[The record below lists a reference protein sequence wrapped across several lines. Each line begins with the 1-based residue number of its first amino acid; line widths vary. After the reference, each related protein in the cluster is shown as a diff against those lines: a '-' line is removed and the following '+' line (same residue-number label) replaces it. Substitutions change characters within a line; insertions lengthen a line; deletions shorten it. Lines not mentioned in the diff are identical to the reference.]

1 MRRVLELLLAAG
13 LALGVAGV
21 SQAGPL
27 QWVGTLELELGT
39 LPPIP
44 AAGSGVATVNGS
56 GGGSH
61 LSNLHLDTGI
71 QTTNTIFVPI
81 TDPAVVMQG
90 IASLRATRVTVKGS
104 FPLTFQHLVGST
116 DVVTDPGGGGGV
128 LPVSGKVLVCLTLL
142 SNCNANIAV
151 PLTVNTTRGV
161 GIGGGQITVN
171 GFGPDSLLKL
181 SVQGNPWT
189 VNTAVVTGIP
199 LANGGFTTS
208 TRQGFVHGP
217 ASATSSTALPSG
229 VVQLV
234 TPVIVNTNLGGNEV
248 LALFGTLRL
257 HFVPEP
263 GTLLL
268 LGSGVTGL
276 ALLGRRRMRK

>member
-1 MRRVLELLLAAG
+1 MRKLWIPLLAALVG
-13 LALGVAGV
+13 LSLAGTV
-21 SQAGPL
+21 QAANLPYS
-27 QWVGTLELELGT
+27 GTVTLELGT
-39 LPPIP
+39 LDPIP
-44 AAGSGVATVNGS
+44 VIGSGVATINGS

-61 LSNLHLDTGI
+61 LTNLHLDTAI
-71 QTTNTIFVPI
+71 QTTNTVFVPI

-90 IASLRATRVTVKGS
+90 IASLRATRITVKGS

-116 DVVTDPGGGGGV
+116 DVVTDPGGTGGV
-128 LPVSGKVLVCLTLL
+128 LPVSGRVLVCLTLL
-142 SNCNANIAV
+142 ANCNANIAV
-151 PLTVNTTRGV
+151 PLTLNTTRGV
-161 GIGGGQITVN
+161 GIGGGQLTIN

-199 LANGGFTTS
+199 ADNGGPNITS
-208 TRQGFVHGP
+208 SRQGFVHGP
-217 ASATSSTALPSG
+217 ASGTSSTAEFGG

-248 LALFGTLRL
+248 LALFGTLRIQ
-257 HFVPEP
+257 FIPEP

-268 LGSGVTGL
+268 LGSGVAGL
-276 ALLGRRRMRK
+276 ALLGRRRM